1 LSRRAYF
8 PEGCADLIREGFLR
22 FIYEGASMQRWNDH
36 IRPHKG
42 FTELDKQ
49 SHKLFFA
56 YVIGRLE
63 EDEGT
68 PINWT
73 GLIEGGIF
81 EFFQRTMLTDIKPPI
96 FHKLMERHGDQLN
109 RLVLDRLREKG
120 VYDIEEGLE
129 GRIERYYSDGSY
141 CSHEKRILK
150 ASHYLATNWEFDIV
164 YRLSSNFF
172 GLEETKRGIERQIE
186 EHRDINGVQK
196 LIFNKNAKDF
206 LNLIGQLRFQ
216 QRWAQTP
223 RLPETSVAG
232 HMLIVAV
239 LSYMLSLEIGAC
251 GRRKYNNFFAG
262 LFHDLPEVLT
272 RDIISPV
279 KNSIG
284 GLGELIK
291 AIEDG
296 QMEEVIYPLLPAGWD
311 GEIRYFTENEFSSK
325 IIKDGGIV
333 ETTSDEINER
343 YNDDLFSPVD
353 GSIIEFCDKL
363 AAYLEAWLSIKHG
376 ISSRNLLDGHR
387 QLYDK
392 YRDHKAAGLDT
403 GMLFDYFRL

>member
-1 LSRRAYF
+1 M
-8 PEGCADLIREGFLR
+8 IREGFIR
-22 FIYEGASMQRWNDH
+22 FLYESASMQRWNDH

-49 SHKLFFA
+49 AHKLFYA

-68 PINWT
+68 RINWVA
-73 GLIEGGIF
+73 LIEGAIF
-81 EFFQRTMLTDIKPPI
+81 EFFQRIVLTDIKPPI
-96 FHKLMERHGDQLN
+96 FHKLMERHGRQLN

-120 VYDIEEGLE
+120 VYEIEEGLE
-129 GRIERYYSDGSY
+129 DRVKSYFFDGSLN
-141 CSHEKRILK
+141 SHEKRILR

-164 YRLSSNFF
+164 YRLNTNFF
-172 GLEETKRGIERQIE
+172 GLEETKRSIESQIQ

-196 LIFNKNAKDF
+196 LIFNRNVKDF

-251 GRRKYNNFFAG
+251 GKRKYNNFFAG

-272 RDIISPV
+272 RDIVSPV
-279 KNSIG
+279 KNSVE

-291 AIEDG
+291 LIEDG
-296 QMEEVIYPLLPAGWD
+296 QMEEVIYPLLPQGWD
-311 GEIRYFTENEFSSK
+311 RELRYFTEDEFSSK
-325 IIKDGGIV
+325 IVKDGKV
-333 ETTSDEINER
+333 TETDSDQINAF
-343 YNDDLFSPVD
+343 YNDDAFSPVD
-353 GSIIEFCDKL
+353 GNIIEFCDKL
-363 AAYLEAWLSIKHG
+363 AAYMEAFLSIKHG
-376 ISSRNLLDGHR
+376 VSSKNLTDGHS
-387 QLYDK
+387 QLYERYK
-392 YRDHKAAGLDT
+392 NHRVAGLNV
-403 GMLFDYFRL
+403 GMYFDYFKVL